1 MTDNYSSLP
10 HPVEEKLKLAPT
22 QRSGAR
28 SNAKKERNIDTHDQG
43 RDHLSLNASIT
54 SPRTHRP
61 TQLPRRLPRRCPSH
75 PRHLDYPAARSS
87 LGGALAAR
95 RLPSPSSS
103 ILHHAFAA
111 WTKPSQCTAPLQLG
125 STITFLIKV
134 VQHRIYGWAATPAS
148 PPHSRQTCCHPVKY
162 DYSQVS
168 FKRYLNYTSL
178 CLAIRSTICV
188 NLYELRVQ
196 LYMQFTCLPQFLVD
210 PIFNCRRCI
219 L

>member
-10 HPVEEKLKLAPT
+10 HPAEEKLKLAPT
-22 QRSGAR
+22 PRSGAR
-28 SNAKKERNIDTHDQG
+28 SNAKKEINIDTHDQG
-43 RDHLSLNASIT
+43 RDHLSLNASTT

-61 TQLPRRLPRRCPSH
+61 THLPRRLPRRCPSH

-87 LGGALAAR
+87 LGGALATR
-95 RLPSPSSS
+95 RHPSPSSS
-103 ILHHAFAA
+103 ILHRAFAA
-111 WTKPSQCTAPLQLG
+111 WTKPSQWTAPFN
-125 STITFLIKV
+125 SAVTFLINV
-134 VQHRIYGWAATPAS
+134 VLHRIYRWAAAPAS
-148 PPHSRQTCCHPVKY
+148 PPHSRQTCCHPVKI

-168 FKRYLNYTSL
+168 FKRYLTYTTL

-188 NLYELRVQ
+188 KYGLRVQ

-210 PIFNCRRCI
+210 PIYTYRRCI